1 MTSTRAGTLRI
12 YELESDPTAGYTG
25 ELGATPRWGLPGLK
39 DCPGCG
45 ATWAAAALHYPCVD
59 LSQLPGT
66 KEYEKPRAEPYDE
79 LMRLL
84 EKVRPL
90 MPQGAILKPGVLFG
104 PMKGWA
110 KGTFGQLYM
119 QNPWTLCLRR
129 EALERLQE
137 AGVRGLQGCP
147 LEVRYRGKNPPELFE
162 LQLEFHARFHPD
174 CLPAEPPPPPCSR
187 CGRESNTL
195 PDPYILDAKT
205 LPATADVFR
214 LADWPTYILAT
225 ERFVETAHR
234 LKLDGVVFREVPV
247 R

>member
-1 MTSTRAGTLRI
+1 MKA
-12 YELESDPTAGYTG
+12 YKLEPDSAARFTG
-25 ELGATPRWGLPGLK
+25 ELHASHKWGLPGLEN
-39 DCPGCG
+39 CPGCG
-45 ATWAAAALHYPCVD
+45 ATWATTGLQYPCVD
-59 LSQLPGT
+59 LSGLPGSE
-66 KEYEKPRAEPYDE
+66 EYEEPRTEPYDE
-79 LMRLL
+79 LVRLI
-84 EKVRPL
+84 ERVRQLVPPGPL
-90 MPQGAILKPGVLFG
+90 LQPGAVFG

-110 KGTFGQLYM
+110 KGHFGQFHM

-129 EALERLQE
+129 EALEHLQE
-137 AGVRGLQGCP
+137 AGVLGLQGCP

-162 LQLEFHARFHPD
+162 LQLEYHGRFHPD

-187 CGRESNTL
+187 CGREGNTL

-214 LADWPTYILAT
+214 LADWPTHILAT

-234 LKLDGVVFREVPV
+234 LALDGVVFREVPV